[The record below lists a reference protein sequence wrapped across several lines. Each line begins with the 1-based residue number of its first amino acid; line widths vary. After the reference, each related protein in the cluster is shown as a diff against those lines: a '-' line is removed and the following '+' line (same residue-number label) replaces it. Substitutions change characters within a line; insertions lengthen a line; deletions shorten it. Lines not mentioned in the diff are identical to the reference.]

1 MMSTALAPAALPR
14 IATSRV
20 KPRTADH
27 STGRT
32 TDPDPDPDADV
43 LALVDLGDAD
53 SALRRLM
60 ARHGA
65 AVYRYCREALRDG
78 AVVDDV
84 HQQIFIAAYRD
95 LPRFRR
101 QSRVRLWLFAIAR
114 HRVLDAVKHRRN
126 ARRWVEDIA
135 FPDPPDSGPSP
146 ADSIDAA
153 RLRQALAAS
162 LDELPADTRTAVLL
176 RYQQG
181 FTYAEMAKICG
192 AQAGTLY
199 ARVTRALPLLRKRI
213 EARLR

>member
-1 MMSTALAPAALPR
+1 MMSTALAPAVLPR
-14 IATSRV
+14 IATPGV

-27 STGRT
+27 ATGRIT
-32 TDPDPDPDADV
+32 DPDADV
-43 LALVDLGDAD
+43 LALLDLGDVD
-53 SALRRLM
+53 GALRRLM

-78 AVVDDV
+78 SVVDDV

-101 QSRVRLWLFAIAR
+101 QSMVRLWLFAIAR
-114 HRVLDAVKHRRN
+114 HRVLDAVKQRRN
-126 ARRWVEDIA
+126 AQRWVEDIA

-146 ADSIDAA
+146 AESIDAA

-176 RYQQG
+176 HYQQG

-199 ARVTRALPLLRKRI
+199 ARVARALPLLRRRI
-213 EARLR
+213 ESRLR